1 MKDKKEFYNLLG
13 ELDGQ
18 PYSEYEQLVG
28 DFDFSRYVIKCTK
41 IDLLGDEEDHP
52 VFSIRI
58 PQTIAE
64 IPEYL
69 FDSPVRRTAMEDLL
83 LRRLSANINAI
94 ANYDHNGIARRH
106 IHAASPNQK
115 ILPRNALFLTKEYIE
130 VYIQVTLPVQHT
142 IVDGVSVVTIDGEM
156 AQRIFFDD
164 LPEIVG
170 NSLFYCNVDVAE
182 ADLFV
187 NNMEDSDRLRQY
199 LGASGQ
205 VAFVAEGALL
215 SRITGEDLPDYE
227 RLSPVEIDESLIEE
241 VEVPHGGAIRGL
253 GIPNGL
259 TLILGE
265 SNSGRVD
272 LSDAIAQGIYN
283 HVPGDGREHVVTVA
297 DAVSIQSEVGRSIQQ
312 VDISAFAATLPLGG
326 GNPSSYSTVS
336 AGSFTSQAA
345 STVEAL
351 EAGARVLLFDEHTS
365 SSTFLSADT
374 RVSSLLGESSR
385 NTLAARA
392 RQMVDEL
399 GVSIVVAG
407 SSLVAEFIPIAD
419 KILKV
424 EDFRISD
431 ITEEAKALDIVPSS
445 VANDNVNLGSM
456 LSRSRWV
463 MPSSI
468 DPSIGREDLVI
479 LTDDADY
486 LQFGRSLVEL
496 DAIKQIA
503 NADQARAIGFVFY
516 YAKLRYMDEGYPI
529 REILDLV
536 DRDLSNEGLNTL
548 VRDLRG
554 DLARPRR
561 YEVAAALNRLPAF
574 RVSHVTE

>member
-1 MKDKKEFYNLLG
+1 MKDKKEFYNLLA

-18 PYSEYEQLVG
+18 PFSGYQKLIG
-28 DFDFSRYVIKCTK
+28 DFDFSRYVIKCAA
-41 IDLLGDEEDHP
+41 INLEDEDAAHP
-52 VFSIRI
+52 VFSIRV
-58 PQTIAE
+58 PQTISE

-69 FDSPVRRTAMEDLL
+69 FDTPVRRTAMEDLL
-83 LRRLSANINAI
+83 LRRISDCISRI
-94 ANYDHNGIARRH
+94 ANYDQNGIARRH
-106 IHAASPNQK
+106 IQVSSPNQK
-115 ILPRNALFLTKEYIE
+115 ILPRNALLLTKEYIE
-130 VYIQVTLPVQHT
+130 VRIEITLPFQT
-142 IVDGVSVVTIDGEM
+142 IIVDGEPLVSIDGEM
-156 AQRIFFDD
+156 AQQIFFED
-164 LPEIVG
+164 LPEIVS
-170 NSLFYCNVDVAE
+170 NSLLYCNIDIAE
-182 ADLFV
+182 ADEHV
-187 NNMEDSDRLRQY
+187 NNMEDADRLRQY

-205 VAFVAEGALL
+205 VAFVAEGALVTRL
-215 SRITGEDLPDYE
+215 TGSDLPDYE
-227 RLSPVEIDESLIEE
+227 RMSPVEAADELLDE
-241 VEVPHGGAIRGL
+241 VEVPHSGAVRGF

-272 LSDAIAQGIYN
+272 LMDAIAQGIYN

-297 DAVSIQSEVGRSIQQ
+297 DAVSIRAEVGRSIQQ
-312 VDISAFAATLPLGG
+312 VDISAFASELLDG
-326 GNPSSYSTVS
+326 GNAASYSTKS

-351 EAGARVLLFDEHTS
+351 EAGARVLLYDEHSS
-365 SSTFLSADT
+365 SSTFLSSDT
-374 RVSSLLGESSR
+374 RVASLLGKSSR

-399 GVSIVVAG
+399 GISMVVAG

-419 KILKV
+419 KILKI
-424 EDFRISD
+424 ENFCISD
-431 ITEEAKALDIVPSS
+431 ITEEAKALNIVAPAP
-445 VANDNVNLGSM
+445 VNDTVNLSTM

-479 LTDDADY
+479 ETDEVDF
-486 LQFGRSLVEL
+486 LQFGRSLVDL
-496 DAIKQIA
+496 DAVRQIA
-503 NADQARAIGFVFY
+503 DADQARAIGFVLY
-516 YAKLRYMDEGYPI
+516 YAKLRYMDEGYPM

-536 DRDLSNEGLNTL
+536 DRDLSNEGLNAL
-548 VRDLRG
+548 VRDIRG

-561 YEVAAALNRLPAF
+561 YEVAAAINRLPAF